1 MQIDANTSPS
11 ILENAAAAVGFRS
24 DKDASTASDSA
35 ATRPRL
41 SVEVWRRSKL
51 ERIDSKICGVN
62 WFLERERSE
71 RSLRTWWRIGES
83 SRGRRPVRKSRT
95 EEIAEK
101 GVSALMMSDLM
112 EARVWRVSETESSSS
127 IDEERRRR
135 RNRKPRR
142 RFYINKNIHLRQI
155 FNLKNLSC
163 MSSTVKIWNL

>member
-11 ILENAAAAVGFRS
+11 IAAAVGFRS
-24 DKDASTASDSA
+24 DNDASTASDSA
-35 ATRPRL
+35 AKRPRL

-51 ERIDSKICGVN
+51 ERIDSKICGVKS
-62 WFLERERSE
+62 FLERERSE

-127 IDEERRRR
+127 IDEDR

-142 RFYINKNIHLRQI
+142 RFYINKNIHLATNI
-155 FNLKNLSC
+155 
-163 MSSTVKIWNL
+163 